1 MSPAEQARAFL
12 AMALCGVLCG
22 AAHDALA
29 ALRCMTGVGRRMTAA
44 ADVLLGVFCAA
55 AMTATALF
63 LQTEP
68 FRLYAFAGVALG
80 AGAYAATVGAG
91 IRRIGRF
98 IGRSVKKS

>member
-44 ADVLLGVFCAA
+44 ADVLLGVFA
-55 AMTATALF
+55 
-63 LQTEP
+63 
-68 FRLYAFAGVALG
+68 
-80 AGAYAATVGAG
+80 
-91 IRRIGRF
+91 RRR
-98 IGRSVKKS
+98 